1 MYSNHVP
8 RLLARSLYNDYLD
21 NYVAHRDNGIPT
33 KTFTMKDING
43 IRQTMGLSR
52 HRKKEG
58 FELFVFA
65 PQKEEQAYDVFLI
78 ATPAVKAVIDMCYTT
93 GNQDS
98 FGWGSSSILWQLEF
112 DDKDNEAHAA
122 TNNIFTRNMRRIG
135 CQRYYITHPMP
146 PSFFNVYKRD
156 IIRSIKSMK
165 RWYEN
170 IKQDEDGTNLNRLF
184 ETVNPVVEEEVVV
197 EGHYLPSFFH
207 DDSEASRLMREGLE

>member
-21 NYVAHRDNGIPT
+21 SYVNRDNT

-112 DDKDNEAHAA
+112 DGKDNEAHAA

-135 CQRYYITHPMP
+135 CQRYYVNHPMP
-146 PSFFNVYKRD
+146 PSFFNTYKRD
-156 IIRSIKSMK
+156 IIKSIKSMK
-165 RWYEN
+165 RWYDN
-170 IKQDEDGTNLNRLF
+170 IKQDEDGTRLNDLF
-184 ETVNPVVEEEVVV
+184 KEPEEFSGVVEEIDVNQEW
-197 EGHYLPSFFH
+197 
-207 DDSEASRLMREGLE
+207 RLD